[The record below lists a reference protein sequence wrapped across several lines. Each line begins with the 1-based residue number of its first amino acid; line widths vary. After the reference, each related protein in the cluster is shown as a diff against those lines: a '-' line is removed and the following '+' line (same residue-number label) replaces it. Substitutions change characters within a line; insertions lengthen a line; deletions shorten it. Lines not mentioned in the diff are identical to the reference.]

1 MVKLSGRKLKLEF
14 FFNIYSLLQ
23 PKDLLNLRY
32 LILKCNYEFSVVL
45 ALFSDY
51 LIDFRVQTFEFLD

>member
-14 FFNIYSLLQ
+14 FFNIYTLLQ

-45 ALFSDY
+45 TLFSDY
-51 LIDFRVQTFEFLD
+51 LIDFRV